1 MPRFDPSDFDRR
13 YDRDLSREP
22 SYSTRPRPALDARGT
37 VKQRFAPDCSHEEH
51 EAIKADPARWS
62 LLPCVGRMETEDDAG
77 RPMWLV
83 MRNCLCHSTLAVE
96 TYEAL

>member
-1 MPRFDPSDFDRR
+1 
-13 YDRDLSREP
+13 
-22 SYSTRPRPALDARGT
+22 
-37 VKQRFAPDCSHEEH
+37 
-51 EAIKADPARWS
+51 
-62 LLPCVGRMETEDDAG
+62 METEDDAG